1 MDGGGQPV
9 TDTDTRNGTLV
20 GTRVGMRIDT
30 GRDTGTGTL
39 VGARVRSRVGVT
51 GHRSIPPAVL
61 PSVRTGIRRQLQGD
75 EELEVL
81 SSLAAG
87 ADQLFADIA
96 LDRGIPV
103 TAVIPGMDYE
113 AHLGD
118 AATRASY
125 RRLLN
130 SCRTRVDLPVEAT
143 HEEAYFAAGR
153 WIVDHVD
160 RLVAVWDGQP
170 ARGLGGTGDV
180 VAYARRTGVPVTV
193 LWRPGVLRA

>member
-1 MDGGGQPV
+1 M
-9 TDTDTRNGTLV
+9 TDIDTRNGTRV
-20 GTRVGMRIDT
+20 GAGMNTRTGMDTGMGTRIGTRVRTRI
-30 GRDTGTGTL
+30 
-39 VGARVRSRVGVT
+39 GVT
-51 GHRSIPPAVL
+51 GHRSIPAAVL
-61 PSVRTGIRRQLQGD
+61 PSVRAGIRRQLQGD
-75 EELEVL
+75 AEMEVL

-87 ADQLFADIA
+87 ADQLFADLA
-96 LDRGIPV
+96 LDHGIPV

-118 AATRASY
+118 ADTRAAY
-125 RRLLN
+125 RRLLD
-130 SCRTRVDLPVEAT
+130 SCRTQVNLPEEAT

-153 WIVDHVD
+153 WIVDHAD

-180 VAYARRTGVPVTV
+180 VAYARRTRVPVTV